1 MAMLARMITADVG
14 QKLEMI
20 LLIFANISLL
30 GSCVCFAMD
39 VVNAFIGK

>member
-20 LLIFANISLL
+20 VLIFANISLL
-30 GSCVCFAMD
+30 GSYVCFAMD

>member
-14 QKLEMI
+14 QKLDI
-20 LLIFANISLL
+20 IVLIFSNISLL
-30 GSCVCFAMD
+30 GSCVYFAMD